1 MWNPTPNLPEGYG
14 GLLILVAFVAA
25 MVWIAWM
32 GWRRSQ
38 FAGVSE
44 VSAAEQALLGQAARA
59 MYVGPEF
66 RLSNIDTPS
75 EFDSRVLA
83 LFDSIEANRD
93 DIDVNI
99 ENVRAFLKS
108 GCSGFERLKNKQKL
122 DLVYRN
128 MAAYL
133 VRSRP
138 ERSRLG
144 MQQLLASWGRVGRLA
159 SSSEGPSKVPAAW
172 IRPLVNDSAPQ
183 VSYKGSQRR
192 GMLVLSPN
200 RQALVGA
207 LFLSVTGTMIAYGV
221 RPDLI
226 TDLEWGVGIF
236 LAYLALYKLGLLKP
250 YKPSSKR

>member
-1 MWNPTPNLPEGYG
+1 MWDPTPNLPQGYG

-25 MVWIAWM
+25 MVWIVWM
-32 GWRRSQ
+32 GWRRAQ
-38 FAGVSE
+38 FAGASE
-44 VSAAEQALLGQAARA
+44 VSAAEQALLGQEARA

-66 RLSNIDTPS
+66 RLCNIDAPS
-75 EFDSRVLA
+75 EFDSHVLS

-93 DIDVNI
+93 DIDIKI
-99 ENVRAFLKS
+99 ENVRAFMKS
-108 GCSGFERLKNKQKL
+108 GCTTLERFKNKQKL

-133 VRSRP
+133 VRSKP

-144 MQQLLASWGRVGRLA
+144 MQQLLASWGMVGRLA

-172 IRPLVNDSAPQ
+172 IRPLVNDSAPK
-183 VSYKGSQRR
+183 VSYKGSQSR

-207 LFLSVTGTMIAYGV
+207 LFFSVTGTMIAFGI
-221 RPDLI
+221 RPDLT
-226 TDLEWGVGIF
+226 TDLAWGVGIF
-236 LAYLALYKLGLLKP
+236 LTYLALYKLGVLKP
-250 YKPSSKR
+250 YKSSSKR

>member
-1 MWNPTPNLPEGYG
+1 MWNPTPNLPAGYG

-25 MVWIAWM
+25 MVWIVWM
-32 GWRRSQ
+32 GQRRAQ

-66 RLSNIDTPS
+66 RLCNIDTPS
-75 EFDSRVLA
+75 EFDSHVLS
-83 LFDSIEANRD
+83 LFDSIGANRD
-93 DIDVNI
+93 DIDTKI
-99 ENVRAFLKS
+99 ENVRAYLKS
-108 GCSGFERLKNKQKL
+108 GCSRFERLKNKQKL

-128 MAAYL
+128 GAAYL
-133 VRSRP
+133 VRPRP
-138 ERSRLG
+138 ERSTLG
-144 MQQLLASWGRVGRLA
+144 MQQLLASWGRVGRVV
-159 SSSEGPSKVPAAW
+159 SSSEGPSKVPEAW

-183 VSYKGSQRR
+183 VSYAGSGSR
-192 GMLVLSPN
+192 MVLVLSPN

-207 LFLSVTGTMIAYGV
+207 LFFSVCGTMIAYAA

-236 LAYLALYKLGLLKP
+236 FAYLALYKLGVLKP
-250 YKPSSKR
+250 YKRK